1 MSGPVNAT
9 IAGITW
15 RALVGRRRALLL
27 LALPVVLL
35 GLAVALRLTG
45 VAGVATSRAVLSAF
59 ALGTL
64 VPLLGLIIGTGV
76 IAPEIDD
83 GSIVYLL
90 AKPVPRPVIVV
101 SKTVVAVGC
110 VLVFGVLPVALTG
123 LLLNPS
129 EPALGVGY
137 GLGALLAGVTYSA
150 LFVML
155 AAVTRHAVVF
165 GLVYVLLWE
174 GLLGPLLPGIRWFS
188 VTQWGSAVAEKVS
201 QDFGLDTQLGLTY
214 ALAAAAV
221 VTVAAAW
228 FAGSR
233 LRSFRLTG
241 EE

>member
-1 MSGPVNAT
+1 VRGMF
-9 IAGITW
+9 
-15 RALVGRRRALLL
+15 GRRRG
-27 LALPVVLL
+27 VLL
-35 GLAVALRLTG
+35 FVLPG
-45 VAGVATSRAVLSAF
+45 VLF
-59 ALGTL
+59 ALAALVRVLAGEDSAALTSVL
-64 VPLLGLIIGTGV
+64 YGVGLVLIVPLVSLVAGTGV
-76 IAPEIDD
+76 LAPEIDD

-123 LLLNPS
+123 LFLNPS
-129 EPALGVGY
+129 APELGVGY

-174 GLLGPLLPGIRWFS
+174 GLLGSVLSGIRWFS
-188 VTQWGSAVAEKVS
+188 VTQWGTAVAQDVS
-201 QDFGLDTQLGLTY
+201 RDIGLNIDLGVPY
-214 ALAAAAV
+214 ALVAAAV
-221 VTVAAAW
+221 VTAAAVW
-228 FAGSR
+228 FAGNR
-233 LRSFRLTG
+233 LRSFRLSG

>member
-1 MSGPVNAT
+1 MNAT
-9 IAGITW
+9 VVRLAVRGMF
-15 RALVGRRRALLL
+15 GRRRG
-27 LALPVVLL
+27 VLL
-35 GLAVALRLTG
+35 FVLPG
-45 VAGVATSRAVLSAF
+45 VLF
-59 ALGTL
+59 ALAALVRVLAGEDSAALTSVL
-64 VPLLGLIIGTGV
+64 YGVGLVLIVPLVSLVAGTGV
-76 IAPEIDD
+76 LAPEIDD

-123 LLLNPS
+123 LFLNPS
-129 EPALGVGY
+129 APELGVGY

-174 GLLGPLLPGIRWFS
+174 GLLGSVLSGIRWFS
-188 VTQWGSAVAEKVS
+188 VTQWGTAVAQDVS
-201 QDFGLDTQLGLTY
+201 RDIGLNIDLGVPY
-214 ALAAAAV
+214 ALVAAAV
-221 VTVAAAW
+221 VTAAAVW
-228 FAGSR
+228 FAGNR
-233 LRSFRLTG
+233 LRSFRLSG

>member
-1 MSGPVNAT
+1 MNAT
-9 IAGITW
+9 VVRLAVRGMF
-15 RALVGRRRALLL
+15 GRRRG
-27 LALPVVLL
+27 VLL
-35 GLAVALRLTG
+35 FVLPGVLFALAVLVRILAGEDSAAMTSVLYGVGLVLT
-45 VAGVATSRAVLSAF
+45 
-59 ALGTL
+59 
-64 VPLLGLIIGTGV
+64 VPLVSLVAGTGV
-76 IAPEIDD
+76 LAPEIDD

-123 LLLNPS
+123 LFLNPS
-129 EPALGVGY
+129 APELGVGY

-174 GLLGPLLPGIRWFS
+174 GLLGSVLSGIRWFS
-188 VTQWGSAVAEKVS
+188 VTQWGTAVAEKVS
-201 QDFGLDTQLGLTY
+201 RDIGLSVDLAVPY
-214 ALAAAAV
+214 ALVAAAV
-221 VTVAAAW
+221 VTVAAVW
-228 FAGSR
+228 FAGNR

>member
-1 MSGPVNAT
+1 MNAT
-9 IAGITW
+9 VVRLAVRGMF
-15 RALVGRRRALLL
+15 GRRRG
-27 LALPVVLL
+27 VLL
-35 GLAVALRLTG
+35 FVLPGVLFALAVLVRILAGEDSAAMTSVLYGVGLVLT
-45 VAGVATSRAVLSAF
+45 
-59 ALGTL
+59 
-64 VPLLGLIIGTGV
+64 VPLVSLVAGTGV
-76 IAPEIDD
+76 LAPEIDD

-123 LLLNPS
+123 LFLNPS
-129 EPALGVGY
+129 APELGVGY

-174 GLLGPLLPGIRWFS
+174 GLLGSVLSGIRWFS
-188 VTQWGSAVAEKVS
+188 VTQWGTAVAEKVS
-201 QDFGLDTQLGLTY
+201 QDIGLSVDLAVPY

-221 VTVAAAW
+221 VTVAAVW
-228 FAGSR
+228 FAGNR